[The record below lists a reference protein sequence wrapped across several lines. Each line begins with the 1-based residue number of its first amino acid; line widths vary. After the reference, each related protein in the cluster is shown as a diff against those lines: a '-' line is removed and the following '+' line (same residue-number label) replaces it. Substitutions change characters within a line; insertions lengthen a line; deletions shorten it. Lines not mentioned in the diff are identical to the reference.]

1 MDPFQSDNLNREEFN
16 MLKTLVVYSGKY
28 GTTEEVAQTISLIT
42 GPARYC
48 SVENFKEEYRDF
60 EFVVLGAPVYKE
72 KLDQPLVEF
81 VKNNSEWLKEK
92 SVAAYCTCLDTDG
105 GLRELNDLSRE
116 YQVEFLTLKA
126 LGGRLILEDLD
137 SDDQVSIEE
146 FLELVKLPHE
156 DMDFY
161 NTEEVIKFSMKLKG
175 LKEKL
180 LKKLEHEKLVS
191 TVDEFINSH
200 NTCTLATCN
209 AGKVRSTPIEYS
221 YFKKHLYLLSEGG
234 EKFSNLLLNN
244 NVSLSIYDSFNGMN
258 SLAGM
263 QITGKA
269 SILSET
275 SDEYEAVI
283 KLKGLNMEALNR
295 LPVILNIIE
304 IEITRIEFLY
314 SKFKEMDA
322 DPKQILDY

>member
-1 MDPFQSDNLNREEFN
+1 

-28 GTTEEVAQTISLIT
+28 GTTEEVAKTISLIT

-72 KLDQPLVEF
+72 KLDKPLIEF
-81 VKNNSEWLKEK
+81 VNENCEWLKQK
-92 SVAAYCTCLDTDG
+92 SVAAFCTCLDTDG
-105 GLRELNDLSRE
+105 GLRELNNLSRE
-116 YQVEFLTLKA
+116 FQVDFLTLKA

-137 SDDQVSIEE
+137 SNDQVSIEE

-175 LKEKL
+175 MKEEL
-180 LKKLEHEKLVS
+180 LEKLEHKKLVS
-191 TVDEFINSH
+191 TVDEFISSH
-200 NTCTLATCN
+200 NTCTLATCH
-209 AGKVRSTPIEYS
+209 AGIVRSTPIEYS
-221 YFKKHLYLLSEGG
+221 FLENHIYLLSEGG

-244 NVSLSIYDSFNGMN
+244 NVSVSIYDSFNGMN

-269 SILSET
+269 SILNET
-275 SDEYEAVI
+275 SDEYEKII
-283 KLKGLNMEALNR
+283 KHKGLNMEALNK
-295 LPVILNIIE
+295 LPVLLNLIRID
-304 IEITRIEFLY
+304 INKIEFLY

-322 DPKQILDY
+322 DPKQILNY